1 MINVAHGF
9 LLKKYY
15 QLVINSSTAKINL
28 FYSNNL
34 NEGAIIFFIQNFEEV
49 PSVGIFSLKINNNAV
64 VMTMYP
70 RDEAVWPGTDIC
82 VKSSD
87 PRQICLHHSLPPN
100 FRFEFEETQVV
111 PMSIPK
117 LNKDL
122 PCETQVEDCHSE
134 ESCLCS
140 CCLLS
145 RNNSDRKKYRESQI
159 SAVENKNYTHS
170 DDLLSEASNITMNL
184 TNVSAD
190 DPKEFLQNILQAD
203 SMMNKLSDQLIDILL
218 KAVKLRVYNQVD
230 LNTKMKPCD
239 ECKRHGRGKL
249 EVLKKNVVKT
259 SDEIGSIKK
268 TPDEQ
273 SCEENTV
280 IQTEG
285 CETNGETKDKGLKPI
300 DSYDTDSPVNSD
312 LANIGSRSGEKTSEK
327 HPVRDEETIEGCSE
341 GSIPTEGTSTDTC
354 REVIGHAKVA
364 VLFSGGIDSAVIT
377 ALVDRYG
384 LLDTEII

>member
-1 MINVAHGF
+1 M
-9 LLKKYY
+9 
-15 QLVINSSTAKINL
+15 
-28 FYSNNL
+28 
-34 NEGAIIFFIQNFEEV
+34 

-70 RDEAVWPGTDIC
+70 RDEAVWPGTDIF

-100 FRFEFEETQVV
+100 FRFEFEEAQVV

-117 LNKDL
+117 LNKYL
-122 PCETQVEDCHSE
+122 PCETQVEDCHGE
-134 ESCLCS
+134 QSCLCS

-145 RNNSDRKKYRESQI
+145 KNNSDGKKYKDSQI

-184 TNVSAD
+184 TNVQAD

-203 SMMNKLSDQLIDILL
+203 SMMNKLSDQLLDVLL
-218 KAVKLRVYNQVD
+218 KAVTLRVYNQVD

-239 ECKRHGRGKL
+239 ECKRDGQGKL

-259 SDEIGSIKK
+259 GDEMGSVRK
-268 TPDEQ
+268 TPDQQ

-280 IQTEG
+280 MHTEG
-285 CETNGETKDKGLKPI
+285 CETNGETKDKGLIPI
-300 DSYDTDSPVNSD
+300 DTVSPVNSD
-312 LANIGSRSGEKTSEK
+312 LDNIGSRSSEMTSEK
-327 HPVRDEETIEGCSE
+327 HPMRDEETIEGCLQ
-341 GSIPTEGTSTDTC
+341 SIPTEGTSSDTS

-377 ALVDRYG
+377 ALVDR
-384 LLDTEII
+384 